1 LLANLANLWL
11 NPPTPELKGIF
22 CFWDRKDRIAMRILK
37 PDKLPRHLAII
48 MDGNGRWAQERM
60 LRRIVGHRKGVDTVK
75 MIVEECSKLG
85 ISYLTLFAFSA
96 ENWLR
101 PKTEVKALMALLKK
115 YIKMETP
122 RMMQNNIRFNV
133 IGNRDELPREVNE
146 AVDVALARTAANTGM
161 VLTLALSYG
170 ARQEIVRAARL
181 MAADIAAGKVA
192 GDDEALFAGYLY
204 TGDMP
209 EPDFLVR
216 TSGEMRISNFL
227 LWQLAYTELYFS
239 EVNWPDFN
247 KEQLYKALSVYQAR
261 ERRFG
266 RTSGQLQSR
275 N

>member
-1 LLANLANLWL
+1 
-11 NPPTPELKGIF
+11 
-22 CFWDRKDRIAMRILK
+22 
-37 PDKLPRHLAII
+37 

-60 LRRIVGHRKGVDTVK
+60 LRRIVGHQRGVETVR

-85 ISYLTLFAFSA
+85 ISFLTLFAFSA

-122 RMMQNNIRFNV
+122 RMMHNNIRFNV
-133 IGNRDELPREVNE
+133 IGNRDELPADVNHAIDE
-146 AVDVALARTAANTGM
+146 ALGRTAANTGM

-181 MAADIAAGKVA
+181 MATALAAGM
-192 GDDEALFAGYLY
+192 GTEDDEALFSGYLY
-204 TGDMP
+204 TAGMP
-209 EPDFLVR
+209 EPDLLVR

-227 LWQLAYTELYFS
+227 LWQLAYTELYFC
-239 EVNWPDFN
+239 EVNWPDFD

-266 RTSGQLQSR
+266 RTSGQLLNR

>member
-1 LLANLANLWL
+1 MHKLQR
-11 NPPTPELKGIF
+11 E
-22 CFWDRKDRIAMRILK
+22 
-37 PDKLPRHLAII
+37 KLPRHMAII

-60 LRRIVGHRKGVDTVK
+60 LRRIVGHRKGVETARLVVD
-75 MIVEECSKLG
+75 ECSKLG
-85 ISYLTLFAFSA
+85 IAYLTLFAFSA

-115 YIKMETP
+115 YIKTETA

-133 IGNRDELPREVNE
+133 IGNRDDLPGDVNRVVDE
-146 AVDVALARTAANTGM
+146 ALLRTSANTGM

-181 MAADIAAGKVA
+181 MAVDIAAGNA
-192 GDDEALFAGYLY
+192 TADDETLFAGHLY
-204 TGDMP
+204 TADLP
-209 EPDFLVR
+209 EPDFLLR

-227 LWQLAYTELYFS
+227 LWQLAYTELYFAD
-239 EVNWPDFN
+239 VNWPDFDRD
-247 KEQLYKALSVYQAR
+247 QLYQALSVYQAR

-266 RTSGQLQSR
+266 RTSGQLNNR